1 MKSRATGAFWN
12 RYHTLPAEI
21 QKIADK
27 QYRLWIS
34 DSFHPSLNFKKVG
47 RYWSARVTEDYRSL
61 GVRDGDT
68 IIWFWIG
75 THREY
80 DRLLKQQ

>member
-1 MKSRATGAFWN
+1 MKSRAIGTFWD
-12 RYHTLPAEI
+12 RYHVLPTDI

-27 QYRLWIS
+27 QYRLWIENPY
-34 DSFHPSLNFKKVG
+34 HPSIHFKKVG
-47 RYWSARVTEDYRSL
+47 RYWSARVTDDYRSV
-61 GVRDGDT
+61 GIKDGDT

-80 DRLLKQQ
+80 DRLLKQK